1 MATLYELTAE
11 YMELLNMA
19 EEEEI
24 DPQVLA
30 DTLEGMDGEL
40 EQKAEN
46 YAMMINTLNGQ
57 ADMLSAEIKR
67 LTERKKTI
75 ENNSKRMK
83 ESLENAMNSTG
94 KRKFKTL
101 LFSFGIQKNPPVLV
115 VDDEDK
121 VPEEFVK
128 VKKEIDK
135 AALKKFVKDNEN
147 GLDFA
152 HLEQTESL
160 RIR

>member
-1 MATLYELTAE
+1 MNTLYNLTAE
-11 YMELLNMA
+11 YMELLNMS
-19 EEEEI
+19 EEEEL

-67 LTERKKTI
+67 LTERKKTL

-83 ESLENAMNSTG
+83 ESLENAMNLTG

-115 VDDEDK
+115 VDDESK

-128 VKKEIDK
+128 IKKEIDK

>member
-1 MATLYELTAE
+1 MATLYELTTE
-11 YMELLNMA
+11 YMGLLNMA

-46 YAMMINTLNGQ
+46 YAIMINTLNGQ

-67 LTERKKTI
+67 LTERKKTL
-75 ENNSKRMK
+75 ENNANRMK
-83 ESLENAMNSTG
+83 EALENVMNVTG

-101 LFSFGIQKNPPVLV
+101 LFSFNIQKNPPVLV
-115 VDDEDK
+115 VDDESK

-128 VKKEIDK
+128 IKKEIDK

>member
-1 MATLYELTAE
+1 MATLYELTTE
-11 YMELLNMA
+11 YMGLLNMA
-19 EEEEI
+19 EEEEV

-46 YAMMINTLNGQ
+46 YAIMINTLNGQ
-57 ADMLSAEIKR
+57 ADLLNAEIKR
-67 LTERKKTI
+67 LTDRKKTL
-75 ENNSKRMK
+75 ENNANRMK
-83 ESLENAMNSTG
+83 EALENIMNVTG

-101 LFSFGIQKNPPVLV
+101 LFSFNIQKNPPVLV
-115 VDDEDK
+115 VDDESK

-128 VKKEIDK
+128 FKKEFDK
-135 AALKKFVKDNEN
+135 TALKKFVKENEN
-147 GLDFA
+147 SLDFA
-152 HLEQTESL
+152 HLEQKESL

>member
-19 EEEEI
+19 EEEEL

-83 ESLENAMNSTG
+83 ESLGNAMNSTG

>member
-1 MATLYELTAE
+1 MNTLYNLTAE

-19 EEEEI
+19 EEEEL

-46 YAMMINTLNGQ
+46 YAMMINSLNGQ

-67 LTERKKTI
+67 LTERKKTL

-83 ESLENAMNSTG
+83 ESLENAMNLTG

-115 VDDEDK
+115 VDDESK

-128 VKKEIDK
+128 IKKEIDK

>member
-1 MATLYELTAE
+1 
-11 YMELLNMA
+11 MELLNMA
-19 EEEEI
+19 EEEEL

-83 ESLENAMNSTG
+83 ESLGNAMNSTG

>member
-19 EEEEI
+19 EEEEL